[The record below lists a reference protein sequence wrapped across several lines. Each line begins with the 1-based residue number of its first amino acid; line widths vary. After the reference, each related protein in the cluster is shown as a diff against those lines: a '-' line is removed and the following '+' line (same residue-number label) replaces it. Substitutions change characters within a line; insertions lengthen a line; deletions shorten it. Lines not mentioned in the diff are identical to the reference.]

1 MVVVGIMYLI
11 FEDFVLAEFTWTTK
25 STPKKPNHV
34 TRMLVGVQ
42 VGLTILSILITRST
56 VLSMQSKNGV
66 PPGNQAVG
74 WLVLGRAR
82 LASTVLLRPRWIIC

>member
-42 VGLTILSILITRST
+42 IGLTILSILITRST

-74 WLVLGRAR
+74 WLVLGKTQ
-82 LASTVLLRPRWIIC
+82 LVSTVPLHARSIIC